1 MKKLFAF
8 FLALISSAGIIC
20 ASNTYVDGIW
30 YDFNSSTL
38 TASVTYKG
46 PSSISFSNEYSGS
59 IVIPSS
65 VMYNSNTYTVTSI
78 GGDAFFNCPS
88 LTSVTI
94 PNSVTSIGNSAFED
108 CFGLTSVTIPNSIT
122 SIGNNAFYN
131 CTSLTSVTIGNSV
144 TSIGN
149 YAFGHCS
156 GLTSVTIPNSVT
168 SIGSFAFVGCFGL
181 TSVTIPNSVTSIGE
195 EAFYRVANIVY
206 SGTATGSPWG
216 ARSINGYVD
225 GWLVYSDYT
234 KTNLLACSS
243 LATGE
248 IVIPNSVTSI
258 GSYAFYDCSGLTSV
272 TIPNSV
278 TSIGNCAFFG
288 CSGLT
293 SVTIGNS
300 VTSIGNKAFYN
311 CSGLTSIEI
320 LTETPPSLGGSLVF
334 PNNYTYVIYVPCRS
348 KDAYLTEWNEFA
360 SIIRPHVYSFDG
372 RVNSDV
378 MGYLVIQNDTCD
390 VVASATPNYGYHF
403 VQWSDSMTDNPRT
416 IVLTQDTTFTA
427 EFAKNT
433 YALTVNNNN
442 PEMGEVLGDTIAN
455 YLDSITI
462 SSTPN
467 YGYHFVQWSDSMT
480 DNPRTIVLTQDT
492 TLSAEFAK
500 NAYTITTSANN
511 SAWGEAEGDT
521 TALYLDQ
528 VKISATPK
536 YGYHFSQWSDGNTDN
551 PRTIILTKDTAFTA
565 EFAKNIYSIT
575 KHTQAEQG
583 SIAGPAQ
590 AEFLDSV
597 QILAISNPGYHFVQW
612 SDSVTD
618 NPRTIV
624 LTQDTTFAAEFA
636 QVYSGQCGDELYWA
650 YEDNTLTFSGS
661 GNMYE
666 YTPGTQPWHVLQSE
680 IAQIVFSSEMT
691 SIGDYAFAGVTKIKQ
706 INVPNEVEI
715 IGAHAF
721 DSCIFVT
728 SIYLG
733 YQMAEIGDYA
743 FRGCIRVNDI
753 TSMNTTTPVVY
764 ENTLTSISQYA
775 YLYVPADSK
784 RTYQLDPYWS
794 RFDIQEIVS
803 EEAELTS
810 DEVTVEAND
819 DNAIFTWP
827 IDDNAATYSLQI
839 TKDSIVFCTLVFNA
853 NGQLIGIAFAP
864 GRENAPYAQTATTSV
879 SGMSFTVTGLNSAS
893 AYMFQLDA
901 ADSNKQI
908 IKSYT
913 GGFVTEGY
921 EAETYVLTLAVNN
934 SEMGYVTGSGTYEAN
949 SQVTIKAVPAIGY
962 KFLQWSN
969 GSKANPYTFNLTE
982 DLTLTATFQ
991 MEGVANTYTITV
1003 LSADDSMGSVTGG
1016 DVYDE
1021 GETAVLEAIP
1031 NTGYRFTRWND
1042 GNTDNPRNVVVT
1054 KNATY
1059 IASFEKIEDA
1069 LDTVEAND
1077 NANAKVLINGVLY
1090 ILRDGKVYTT
1100 TGQEVE

>member
-1 MKKLFAF
+1 
-8 FLALISSAGIIC
+8 
-20 ASNTYVDGIW
+20 
-30 YDFNSSTL
+30 
-38 TASVTYKG
+38 
-46 PSSISFSNEYSGS
+46 
-59 IVIPSS
+59 
-65 VMYNSNTYTVTSI
+65 
-78 GGDAFFNCPS
+78 
-88 LTSVTI
+88 
-94 PNSVTSIGNSAFED
+94 
-108 CFGLTSVTIPNSIT
+108 
-122 SIGNNAFYN
+122 
-131 CTSLTSVTIGNSV
+131 
-144 TSIGN
+144 
-149 YAFGHCS
+149 
-156 GLTSVTIPNSVT
+156 
-168 SIGSFAFVGCFGL
+168 
-181 TSVTIPNSVTSIGE
+181 
-195 EAFYRVANIVY
+195 
-206 SGTATGSPWG
+206 
-216 ARSINGYVD
+216 
-225 GWLVYSDYT
+225 
-234 KTNLLACSS
+234 
-243 LATGE
+243 
-248 IVIPNSVTSI
+248 
-258 GSYAFYDCSGLTSV
+258 
-272 TIPNSV
+272 
-278 TSIGNCAFFG
+278 
-288 CSGLT
+288 
-293 SVTIGNS
+293 
-300 VTSIGNKAFYN
+300 
-311 CSGLTSIEI
+311 
-320 LTETPPSLGGSLVF
+320 
-334 PNNYTYVIYVPCRS
+334 
-348 KDAYLTEWNEFA
+348 
-360 SIIRPHVYSFDG
+360 
-372 RVNSDV
+372 
-378 MGYLVIQNDTCD
+378 
-390 VVASATPNYGYHF
+390 
-403 VQWSDSMTDNPRT
+403 
-416 IVLTQDTTFTA
+416 
-427 EFAKNT
+427 
-433 YALTVNNNN
+433 
-442 PEMGEVLGDTIAN
+442 
-455 YLDSITI
+455 
-462 SSTPN
+462 
-467 YGYHFVQWSDSMT
+467 MT